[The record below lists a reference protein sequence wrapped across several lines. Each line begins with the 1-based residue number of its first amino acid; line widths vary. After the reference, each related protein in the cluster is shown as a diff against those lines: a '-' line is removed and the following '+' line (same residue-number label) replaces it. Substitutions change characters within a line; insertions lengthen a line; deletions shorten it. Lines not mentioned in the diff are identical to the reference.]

1 MALETFAAAPAE
13 EPQAKAP
20 AMLAPRDARRMLPA
34 MDGPAAPPPAAVRR
48 LRSAGTTGWAWI
60 EVDAALERDLARWI
74 AERDV
79 AGSQV
84 LKAGSVF
91 RLGEL
96 VIKFLPAPIGPIQ
109 RRRVPPAVR
118 AARQHFALEPLQ
130 TPRPLIAL
138 KAETPNGRVDLL
150 VSEFVEGR
158 PLDAVWA
165 TEARARE
172 ALPAVLAELRRRR
185 IVHGDLHPGNLL
197 WTGSHWVL
205 LDLEAVRGG
214 LHRIFAP
221 RRASLSQWAR
231 LLILTGD
238 EAGLR
243 EAHARWLQLLG
254 AGAEERRWAR
264 VLDTAQRQ
272 RAVRAAG
279 FPDRWRRS
287 ASRRSGSGE
296 GLA

>member
-1 MALETFAAAPAE
+1 
-13 EPQAKAP
+13 
-20 AMLAPRDARRMLPA
+20 MLPA
-34 MDGPAAPPPAAVRR
+34 MDGPAAPPPAAARR
-48 LRSAGTTGWAWI
+48 WRAAGARGWAWI
-60 EVDAALERDLARWI
+60 EVDEALERDVARWI
-74 AERDV
+74 AKRDV
-79 AGSQV
+79 ADSQV

-91 RLGEL
+91 RRGAL
-96 VIKFLPAPIGPIQ
+96 VIKFLPTPIGPFQ

-118 AARQHFALEPLQ
+118 AARAHFALRPLH

-138 KAETPNGRVDLL
+138 KADTPNGRVDLL
-150 VSEFVEGR
+150 LSEFVEGR
-158 PLDAVWA
+158 PLDAVWSSD
-165 TEARARE
+165 ARARE
-172 ALPAVLAELRRRR
+172 ALPSVLADLRRRR

-221 RRASLSQWAR
+221 RRAALSQWAR

-243 EAHARWLQLLG
+243 EGHARWLELLG
-254 AGAEERRWAR
+254 RGGEARRWNQ
-264 VLDTAQRQ
+264 VLDAAQRQ

-279 FPDRWRRS
+279 YPDRWRGG
-287 ASRRSGSGE
+287 ARRRGSGE